1 MRVKIGDKKNRI
13 RLYNIRNGGRD
24 MKLNS
29 SVPRPFFFFITS
41 QNVTLLQLKL
51 LLIQVE
57 LQRSILSPRIN
68 GRELNE
74 TLN

>member
-1 MRVKIGDKKNRI
+1 MSVKIGDRKNKI

-29 SVPRPFFFFITS
+29 SVPRPLFCFITS
-41 QNVTLLQLKL
+41 QNVALLQLKL